1 MSGAGAPNAEVLDAA
16 GIRLGIVAT
25 RWNAEIVDVLVSR
38 AQQCAR
44 DCGVE
49 QVSTVYVPGA
59 IELSVVAQE
68 LARNHDAVV
77 ALGTVIRGGTPHFEY
92 VCDSVTIGLTRVA
105 LDQATP
111 VGNGVLTV
119 DSTEQAIARSG
130 APGSVEDKGYEATFA
145 ALDVAM
151 TLASLRKNE
160 GTSA

>member
-1 MSGAGAPNAEVLDAA
+1 MSGAGRPADDLIDAS
-16 GIRLGIVAT
+16 GLRLAIVAT
-25 RWNAEIVDVLVSR
+25 RWNSDIVDVLLSR

-44 DCGVE
+44 DCGVKE
-49 QVSTVYVPGA
+49 VTTVYVPGA

-92 VCDSVTIGLTRVA
+92 VCDSVTIGLTQVA
-105 LDQATP
+105 LNERTP

-119 DSTEQAIARSG
+119 ETTEQAMDRSG
-130 APGSVEDKGYEATFA
+130 APGAAEDKGYEATFA
-145 ALDVAM
+145 ALDVAV
-151 TLASLRKNE
+151 TLAQLRANE

>member
-1 MSGAGAPNAEVLDAA
+1 MSGAGRPGAELIDAS
-16 GIRLGIVAT
+16 GLRLAIVAT
-25 RWNAEIVDVLVSR
+25 RWNSDIVDVLLNR

-49 QVSTVYVPGA
+49 QVTTVHVPGA

-92 VCDSVTIGLTRVA
+92 VCDSVTIGLTQVA
-105 LDQATP
+105 LNQQTP

-119 DSTEQAIARSG
+119 ETTEQAIARSG
-130 APGSVEDKGYEATFA
+130 APGAVEDKGYEATFA
-145 ALDVAM
+145 ALDVAV
-151 TLASLRKNE
+151 TLARLRANE